1 LNKLKTK
8 NKDYREVIPRLEECM
23 QAINVALD
31 TLQKDWN
38 QLKVQY
44 RKESKER
51 KRLEETL
58 DKVDRNLE
66 SIKGQLVHIEIA
78 KLGLYKQI
86 QGLEQEF
93 REVTG
98 KKEELQME
106 VEELQA
112 DPPLNSANLEALVE
126 GMRMLTHKVER
137 ANFY

>member
-1 LNKLKTK
+1 
-8 NKDYREVIPRLEECM
+8 M